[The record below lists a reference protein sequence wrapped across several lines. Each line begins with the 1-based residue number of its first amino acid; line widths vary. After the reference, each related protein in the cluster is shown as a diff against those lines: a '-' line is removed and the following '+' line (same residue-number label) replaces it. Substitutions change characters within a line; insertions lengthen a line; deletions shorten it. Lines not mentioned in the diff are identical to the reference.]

1 MKKFKKIFAA
11 IAASALVAA
20 MSFTSMAASI
30 TIKRCE
36 TTDTTVPG
44 AASDTVQYTYYRVLK
59 ANISGDKG
67 DNVSYYVDNE
77 TLKNAIVGNDSLT
90 ELFDVREYTE
100 DGNTKWNVVPR
111 IDYSKFNEAEKNAA
125 AKKIA
130 AAFDEIKDKVPQD
143 PQDPQTPEYFGI
155 FSRANGN
162 DDASTP
168 LPGDGYYLIV
178 SSLGTKLAVQTAGN
192 KDIVIYEKNEYP
204 TLTKDFETTT
214 AKSLNASYDDV
225 ISYKVSVAIPAD
237 AADTAIQVIDVMDNG
252 LTPCTD
258 SKGKLEVEAKAEG
271 IDVTDVTSS
280 TVSTVSTVD
289 GDKQQITITIPAKK
303 VKENKGKTVDL
314 VYKAKLNNKATVN
327 ENQNNTAQLTY
338 GNYTGLVT
346 EPVSVKTFGIKLQ
359 KLAGDAKNLAALA
372 DGAGDAMFT
381 LYDANNKKITLTRD
395 ANNNIYKVNPS
406 ASTSATILAG
416 QTSGEAT
423 IDGLKDGTYYLV
435 EDVAPKGYNKLTE
448 NVEVI
453 IAGDETDGYEHAV
466 VYNKAGIK
474 LPSTGGMGTTVF
486 AIVGL
491 LVMAG
496 AAVTLI
502 VKKRA

>member
-11 IAASALVAA
+11 LAASALVAA

-30 TIKRCE
+30 TINRG
-36 TTDTTVPG
+36 DTATVPG

-59 ANISGDKG
+59 ANIAG

-77 TLKNAIVGNDSLT
+77 TLKDAIVGNASLT
-90 ELFDVREYTE
+90 ALFDVHEYTE
-100 DGNTKWNVVPR
+100 DGNKKWNVVPKTN
-111 IDYSKFNEAEKNAA
+111 YSEFSKADKKVAAEE
-125 AKKIA
+125 IA
-130 AAFDEIKDKVPQD
+130 AAFDEIKGKVPQD
-143 PQDPQTPEYFGI
+143 PKNPQTHEYFGT
-155 FSRANGN
+155 FSRDNGTGK
-162 DDASTP
+162 ASAT

-192 KDIVIYEKNEYP
+192 KNIEINEKNEYP

-214 AKSLNASYDDV
+214 AKSLNASYGEG
-225 ISYKVSVAIPAD
+225 ISYKVSVTIPDDVAE
-237 AADTAIQVIDVMDNG
+237 TEIQVIDVMDDG

-258 SKGKLEVEAKAEG
+258 DDGKLEVVATVG
-271 IDVTDVTSS
+271 GTTVTGVTSS
-280 TVSTVSTVD
+280 IVKSVVV
-289 GDKQQITITIPAKK
+289 GKQQISITIPATQ
-303 VKENKGKTVDL
+303 VKANHGNTVDL

-327 ENQNNTAQLTY
+327 ENQDNTAQLTY
-338 GNYTGLVT
+338 GNYTGLKT
-346 EPVSVKTFGIKLQ
+346 KAVSVKTFGIKLQ
-359 KLAGDAKNLAALA
+359 KKAGSAENPAELA
-372 DGAGDAMFT
+372 DGAGDAKFT
-381 LYDANNKKITLTRD
+381 LYDSNNNMITLTKD
-395 ANNNIYKVNPS
+395 ADSNTYKVNPI
-406 ASTSATILAG
+406 ASTSDAILAG
-416 QTSGEAT
+416 KTSGEAT
-423 IDGLKDGTYYLV
+423 IDGLKNGTYYLV

-448 NVEVI
+448 KVEVSI
-453 IAGDETDGYEHAV
+453 TGNEEGGYKNAV
-466 VYNKAGIK
+466 VYNNAGIK